1 MSTTRHTSPVAR
13 LEQKTVSDL
22 IAKGKRLN
30 DRGTLD
36 YRPTTITLGII
47 EKANGSAQ
55 VYLGKTK
62 VLAGIK
68 VQTGTPFPDT
78 PDEGIL
84 TVNAEF
90 VPLASPTFE
99 AGPPEE
105 SSIELARV
113 VDRGIRESKAI
124 DLAKLCIEP
133 GKKVFM
139 VFVDIYI
146 LDHDGNLIDAAA
158 TAALGALVN
167 AKMHEFDVKNGEPR
181 YKDKLM
187 QLPMRNYPV
196 SITSAK
202 VNGTIVLDPCL
213 EEEQVMSC
221 RLTVTTDKDDNIC
234 AMQKGGLGYF
244 TPDEIKQVV
253 STSIAK
259 AKELRTKIVPNVT

>member
-1 MSTTRHTSPVAR
+1 M
-13 LEQKTVSDL
+13 
-22 IAKGKRLN
+22 
-30 DRGTLD
+30 
-36 YRPTTITLGII
+36 TITLGTI

-55 VYLGKTK
+55 VHLGKTK

-68 VQTGTPFPDT
+68 IEPGTPFEDT

-84 TVNAEF
+84 TVNSEF

-99 AGPPEE
+99 SGPPDEN
-105 SSIELARV
+105 SIELARV

-124 DLAKLCIEP
+124 DLKKLCIAA

-139 VFVDIYI
+139 VFVDIYV

-158 TAALGALVN
+158 MAALGALVN

-181 YKDKLM
+181 YKDKIM
-187 QLPMRNYPV
+187 PLPMNNYPV
-196 SITSAK
+196 SITSAR
-202 VNGTIVLDPCL
+202 VDGTTVLDPCL

-221 RLTVTTDKDDNIC
+221 RLTVTTDKDNNIC
-234 AMQKGGLGYF
+234 AMQKGGLGF
-244 TPDEIKQVV
+244 LTPDEIKQIV

-259 AKELRTKIVPNVT
+259 AKDLRAKILPNVT

>member
-1 MSTTRHTSPVAR
+1 MSATKHQSPVAR
-13 LEQKTVSDL
+13 LEQKTVADL
-22 IAKGKRLN
+22 ISKGKRVD
-30 DRGTLD
+30 DRGPLD

-62 VLAGIK
+62 VVAGVKIE
-68 VQTGTPFPDT
+68 TGTPFEDT
-78 PDEGIL
+78 PDEGVL

-99 AGPPEE
+99 AGPPDEN
-105 SSIELARV
+105 SIELARV

-124 DLAKLCIEP
+124 DLKKLCISS

-158 TAALGALVN
+158 MAALGALVN
-167 AKMHEFDVKNGEPR
+167 AKMHEFDVKDGEPR
-181 YKDKLM
+181 YKDKIM
-187 QLPMRNYPV
+187 PLPLKNYPV

-202 VNGTIVLDPCL
+202 INGTIVLDPCL
-213 EEEQVMSC
+213 EEEQVTSC

-234 AMQKGGLGYF
+234 AMQKGGLGSL
-244 TPDEIKQVV
+244 TADEIRKIA
-253 STSIAK
+253 STSINKARDLRAK
-259 AKELRTKIVPNVT
+259 ILTNVK